1 MSKRSGRM
9 CKALLVSLDVYFQRF
24 VDGDS
29 SPGGGDRMLEVLRSF
44 IAREEPEHH
53 FLLIE
58 RGDGSA
64 DVYLD
69 DDDMMANHVSGSDPW
84 ELLVLGARTAGWV
97 ILPVGCTTC
106 ITDEAQRIHLPEG
119 LDEDVALV
127 VTGADLLQVIRY
139 A

>member
-1 MSKRSGRM
+1 
-9 CKALLVSLDVYFQRF
+9 
-24 VDGDS
+24 
-29 SPGGGDRMLEVLRSF
+29 MLEVLRPF

-58 RGDGSA
+58 CGDGSA

-69 DDDMMANHVSGSDPW
+69 GDGMMANHVSGIDPW
-84 ELLVLGARTAGWV
+84 ELLLRWARTAGWV
-97 ILPVGCTTC
+97 IFPVGCATC
-106 ITDEAQRIHLPEG
+106 ITDEEQRSHLPAG

-127 VTGADLLQVIRY
+127 VTGPDLLQVIHS